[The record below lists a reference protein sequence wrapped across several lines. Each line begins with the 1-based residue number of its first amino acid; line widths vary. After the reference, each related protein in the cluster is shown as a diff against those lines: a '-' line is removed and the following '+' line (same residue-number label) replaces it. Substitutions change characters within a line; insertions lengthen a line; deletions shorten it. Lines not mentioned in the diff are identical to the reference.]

1 MIVVDTNVMT
11 HLLVGGESGAD
22 AAMLFEQDPEWAAPI
37 ILMSELR
44 NVLLGLVR
52 VTKKGVRALI
62 DRGALISDQA
72 KAMSDDAAVILGNRI
87 ATVTSPQ
94 VFDIALE
101 CGLTAYDA
109 EFVALAR
116 TLGVPLA
123 TLDSAILQGATDVAV
138 SLQSARGLAKGPK
151 AP

>member
-1 MIVVDTNVMT
+1 MIVVDTNVMLR
-11 HLLVGGESGAD
+11 LLVGGEGSAD
-22 AAMLFEQDPEWAAPI
+22 AALLFERDPEWVAPI
-37 ILMSELR
+37 MLMSELR

-52 VTKKGVRALI
+52 
-62 DRGALISDQA
+62 RGALVSGQA
-72 KAMSDDAAVILGNRI
+72 KAMTDDAAVILGDRI
-87 ATVTSPQ
+87 VSVTSSQ

-123 TLDSAILQGATDVAV
+123 TSDNAILQGAADVAV
-138 SLQSARGLAKGPK
+138 SLQRASEAAI
-151 AP
+151 